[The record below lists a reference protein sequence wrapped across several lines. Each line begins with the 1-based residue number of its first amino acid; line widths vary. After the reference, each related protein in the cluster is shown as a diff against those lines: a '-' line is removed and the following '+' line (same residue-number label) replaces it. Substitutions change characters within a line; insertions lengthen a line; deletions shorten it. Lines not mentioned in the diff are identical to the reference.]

1 MQNWDDPLASN
12 LGTSP
17 AQHTIAAQPFD
28 LEATATDVAP
38 AQNADNSAEVDTG
51 ATGLED
57 IEMGAARIRVD
68 DKKNH

>member
-17 AQHTIAAQPFD
+17 AQHTIAAQLFD

-38 AQNADNSAEVDTG
+38 AQNADS
-51 ATGLED
+51 
-57 IEMGAARIRVD
+57 
-68 DKKNH
+68 